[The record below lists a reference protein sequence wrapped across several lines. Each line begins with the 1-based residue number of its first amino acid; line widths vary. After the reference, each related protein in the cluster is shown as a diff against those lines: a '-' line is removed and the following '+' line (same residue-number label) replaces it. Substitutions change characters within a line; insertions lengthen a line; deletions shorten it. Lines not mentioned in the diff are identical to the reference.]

1 MEFKTLSLWAKCV
14 LNSGRTDVS
23 ARNIKQN
30 IVDNHGHS
38 FTKKTFNCPR
48 PIYCHHCLDLLN
60 WKLFNNGLNCEG
72 QNFIPTYV
80 HHVMIYLHSGTFSYI
95 IKDGNLTVNVTLI
108 DFLKPYN
115 FSFKMYSEIVIFNVI
130 RTCTLNFIM
139 IFYSK
144 VPAGR

>member
-1 MEFKTLSLWAKCV
+1 
-14 LNSGRTDVS
+14 
-23 ARNIKQN
+23 
-30 IVDNHGHS
+30 
-38 FTKKTFNCPR
+38 
-48 PIYCHHCLDLLN
+48 
-60 WKLFNNGLNCEG
+60 
-72 QNFIPTYV
+72 
-80 HHVMIYLHSGTFSYI
+80 MIYLHSGTFSYI

-130 RTCTLNFIM
+130 GTCTLNFIM